1 MTKAEFQSIIKSAL
15 TARGFTKTKGR
26 SHEYFLDAP
35 DGITRF
41 VLRVP
46 DMKRGF
52 VLGAQFA
59 DFGGCDGWFT
69 HTVMA
74 QYDFESL
81 LAFPMELGV
90 TEEDTRAGVAQVLTA
105 YEPYFAEGKAAI
117 AERLDQWAYGGF
129 DERVKDSIGQ
139 YFGLAPIDPYSEE
152 YRREQGEYHRG
163 RDGAMILTAEEY
175 AAHKEFY
182 DGYAEY
188 GGRIVPDEKRGE
200 VWIHFSSHS

>member
-1 MTKAEFQSIIKSAL
+1 MTRSEFQAIIKSAL
-15 TARGFTKTKGR
+15 LERGFAKVKGR
-26 SHEYFLDAP
+26 SNEYFLDAP

-41 VLRVP
+41 VLRTP
-46 DMKRGF
+46 DMKKGF

-59 DFGGCDGWFT
+59 DLGGCDGWFT

-90 TEEDTRAGVAQVLTA
+90 TEEDTRTGVEQVLEA
-105 YEPYFAEGKAAI
+105 YEPYFVGGKAAI
-117 AERLDQWAYGGF
+117 AERLGQWVYGGF

-139 YFGLAPIDPYSEE
+139 YFGLSPIDPYSEA
-152 YRREQGEYHRG
+152 YRRETGEYHRS

-175 AAHKEFY
+175 HAHKEFY
-182 DGYAEY
+182 DGYTEY
-188 GGRIVPDEKRGE
+188 GGRIEANEKRGE
-200 VWIHFSSHS
+200 VWIHFSSR